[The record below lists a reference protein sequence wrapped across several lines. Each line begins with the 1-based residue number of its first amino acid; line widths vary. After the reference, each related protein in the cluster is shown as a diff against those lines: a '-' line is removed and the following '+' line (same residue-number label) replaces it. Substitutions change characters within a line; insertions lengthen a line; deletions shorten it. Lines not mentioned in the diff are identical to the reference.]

1 MFTVQKRQVFQFSA
15 KTKKKNVHLNTHTEL
30 HKGAYSHRYTIK
42 SPLDTLPFANT
53 RVFMHA
59 PAYTHTVTNE

>member
-15 KTKKKNVHLNTHTEL
+15 KTKNKKKNVRLNTHTEL

-42 SPLDTLPFANT
+42 LDTLPFANT

-59 PAYTHTVTNE
+59 PAHTHTHSYE